1 MQGEANLGMENNNS
15 QKQKVLNGEI
25 NISMVQMLQ
34 MGKLNK
40 ERQR

>member
-15 QKQKVLNGEI
+15 QKQKVLDGDI

-34 MGKLNK
+34 MGKPNE
-40 ERQR
+40 ERKR